1 MIDEHHQIG
10 AVAERLDLSLRT
22 IRYYEEIGLVSPSGR
37 TEGGFRLYTESDIER
52 LRLVKVLKPIGMSL
66 EAMSELLE
74 CADRLGSGHGADL
87 EEVGKRLETVVE
99 MALGRCDELEQRLA
113 LARESL
119 HTISMLPAFGSR

>member
-74 CADRLGSGHGADL
+74 CADRLGSGHGEDL
-87 EEVGKRLETVVE
+87 EEVGKRLEAVVE

-119 HTISMLPAFGSR
+119 HTISMLPAFGSL

>member
-74 CADRLGSGHGADL
+74 CADRLGSGHGEDL

>member
-74 CADRLGSGHGADL
+74 CADRLGSGHGEDL
-87 EEVGKRLETVVE
+87 EEVGKRLEAVVE

>member
-74 CADRLGSGHGADL
+74 CADRLASGHGVDL
-87 EEVGKRLETVVE
+87 EEVGKRLQAVVE
-99 MALGRCDELEQRLA
+99 VALGRCDELEQRLA